1 MLFSGCQEG
10 GKLWRLLP
18 NFRSPELIRDNSRF
32 LLDTPLKEA
41 VLSMLSEG
49 LRGDWDVLPEPGVLC
64 NNFLSDPIARE
75 KCRQRFKNEILKGR
89 MIGGP
94 GWSANVVTRFLGAPF
109 YSIPCGA
116 VPKRDDPYGRIIHNY
131 SSKIGGRSIND
142 CLIDNSTAYISFKGR
157 VRLLNSARW
166 FVKMDLKDGYRQ
178 LAVHPSE
185 WRTQVYTLGPSE
197 FYIDIAMPFGKANS
211 SKLFCRWTSLW
222 FDSCL
227 ARFNEKYS

>member
-1 MLFSGCQEG
+1 MCVGRRYDARSAVCRQRNNTWDNVSSLRQMARILFLTPMLFSGCQEG

-18 NFRSPELIRDNSRF
+18 NFRSPGLIRDNSRF
-32 LLDTPLKEA
+32 FLDTPLKEA

-116 VPKRDDPYGRIIHNY
+116 VPKKDDPFGQIIHNY
-131 SSKIGGRSIND
+131 NNKIGWRSININY
-142 CLIDNSTAYISFKGR
+142 CLIDNFNYG
-157 VRLLNSARW
+157 
-166 FVKMDLKDGYRQ
+166 
-178 LAVHPSE
+178 VH
-185 WRTQVYTLGPSE
+185 
-197 FYIDIAMPFGKANS
+197 
-211 SKLFCRWTSLW
+211 
-222 FDSCL
+222 
-227 ARFNEKYS
+227 